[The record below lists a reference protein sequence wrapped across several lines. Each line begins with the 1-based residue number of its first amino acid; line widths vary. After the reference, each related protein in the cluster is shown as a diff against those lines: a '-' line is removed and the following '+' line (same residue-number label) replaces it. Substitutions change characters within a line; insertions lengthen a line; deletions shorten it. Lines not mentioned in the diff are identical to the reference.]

1 MALTDAGEMLYFYGA
16 LVDMSNEKALPSYWG
31 KLACSILNQDWDAA
45 NDDMNKLKDLIDSNS
60 KSSPLQVF
68 LIDNFIVKIDN
79 NKLNFLLRY
88 ATFKELEVTKRL
100 NI

>member
-1 MALTDAGEMLYFYGA
+1 MLYFYGA

-31 KLACSILNQDWDAA
+31 KLACSILTQEWDAA

-68 LIDNFIVKIDN
+68 D
-79 NKLNFLLRY
+79 LR
-88 ATFKELEVTKRL
+88 
-100 NI
+100 NILVY